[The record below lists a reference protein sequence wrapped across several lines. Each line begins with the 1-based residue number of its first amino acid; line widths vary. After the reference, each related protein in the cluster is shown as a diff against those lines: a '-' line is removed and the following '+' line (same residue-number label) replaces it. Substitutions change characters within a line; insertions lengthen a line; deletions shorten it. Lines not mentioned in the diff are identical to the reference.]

1 MNRALQ
7 RAASP
12 YNIVKAVRRNHGIEH
27 GTVTVLLEQGF
38 SPPMGGNATP
48 SGFYIYSGASADK
61 VEAAAMEAL
70 SRMAAGEG
78 ELAVSPYCG
87 TNLVVSALVA
97 AVGAYLAARVSGSRR
112 PTFSALLWGALA
124 SAVFARPLG
133 ALVQKHCTTLPDVEG
148 VEIVSVTH
156 RRVGPVGIHKF
167 ETAGAAR

>member
-7 RAASP
+7 RPASP
-12 YNIVKAVRRNHGIEH
+12 YDIVKAVRRNHGIEH

-112 PTFSALLWGALA
+112 AHVLGPAVGSPGLSRFCEAAGGFSAEALHYPTGC
-124 SAVFARPLG
+124 RG
-133 ALVQKHCTTLPDVEG
+133 
-148 VEIVSVTH
+148 
-156 RRVGPVGIHKF
+156 RRNRLCHTPSRRSGGHSQV
-167 ETAGAAR
+167 RDCRRC